1 MNFPARSG
9 FGFAVLFLFG
19 CGSETKTAPGGKSAQ
34 AEAGP
39 SVALASGK
47 SSPDSETTPPET
59 LENLDFLNWKKFKVG
74 TKVVRRKSTQN
85 AQDWVKETQT
95 IRLKEI
101 QQDKVIL
108 ESQIT
113 VERADSS
120 KKVNPPFEIQFYASI
135 VVPKGMNKDQF
146 NKPSLKAAEVGKEK
160 VTILGKE
167 YLAQLWTWEDQTE
180 SGPMPQKLW
189 QSDEVPGRF
198 LKQESAVK
206 RNGISSAEELIE
218 IQIP

>member
-1 MNFPARSG
+1 MNFLARSG
-9 FGFAVLFLFG
+9 FGFAILFLFG
-19 CGSETKTAPGGKSAQ
+19 CGSESKTVPGGKSTQKEGNQ
-34 AEAGP
+34 AV
-39 SVALASGK
+39 SLASG
-47 SSPDSETTPPET
+47 STATPSETKPPET
-59 LENLDFLNWKKFKVG
+59 LENLEYLNWKKFKVG
-74 TKVVRRKSTQN
+74 TKIVRRKSTTN

-95 IRLKEI
+95 IQLKEI
-101 QQDKVIL
+101 QADKVIL
-108 ESQIT
+108 HSQIT

-146 NKPSLKAAEVGKEK
+146 NKPSLKAVEVGKEK
-160 VTILGKE
+160 VSILGKE
-167 YLAQLWTWEDQTE
+167 YLARLFTWEDQTE

-206 RNGISSAEELIE
+206 RNGISTLEELIE